1 MKRRARS
8 HWRSIAATILIIALT
23 LLGAVSC
30 VPGKT
35 YRTQLKTADYCVA
48 TDMRD
53 CSQDV
58 LHLVAGAPQGVPPP
72 LLGFVEF
79 DDQGYLREPLL
90 KDGLVRH
97 LSSLSATRPLL
108 VVVFAHGWKHNA
120 DPADGNVGAFSQLL
134 LDLAAADAEGC
145 ANTPCQSRQ
154 VVGVYLGWRG
164 LSNRLEPF
172 KTLSFWDRKGRAH
185 RVGGD
190 GVTEVL
196 AELAKINARDRESR
210 LVIMGHSFGGAVV
223 YNAVNQMLIRDTAF
237 LNRDRVA
244 RNVADLIVLVN
255 PAFEAARFNAIQRK
269 ASSFTFVAKQ
279 KPILAIFTSEAD
291 TATKRAFPA
300 GRALSTLFSEHRD
313 ARQRSQNIRAIGH
326 YTPFQTHTLTE
337 NKNATATATA
347 RLGEFACAWQAYS
360 RGETD
365 HWAVGP
371 VALNRMASPDSGSR
385 RFNPYLVVRVEKGI
399 ISGHNDIWGE
409 AFSDFVYRFV
419 AVQDY
424 RTCPSADATPEPV
437 PPPTEAAPTEASL
450 TQATEFADERSA
462 RKP

>member
-1 MKRRARS
+1 MKRRPRS
-8 HWRSIAATILIIALT
+8 RGWSLSLIVLILALTILGT
-23 LLGAVSC
+23 VSC

-35 YRTQLKTADYCVA
+35 YRTQLTTADYCVA
-48 TDMRD
+48 RDMRECPRD
-53 CSQDV
+53 A
-58 LHLVAGAPQGVPPP
+58 LHLVAGAPQGVSSP

-79 DDQGYLREPLL
+79 DDQGYLREPVL
-90 KDGLVRH
+90 KDQLVRH
-97 LSSLSATRPLL
+97 LGSLAAARPQLI
-108 VVVFAHGWKHNA
+108 VVFTHGWKHNA
-120 DPADGNVGAFSQLL
+120 NPADGNVAAFSQLL

-269 ASSFTFVAKQ
+269 ASDFTFVPKQ

-313 ARQRSQNIRAIGH
+313 AHQRSQNVRAIGH
-326 YTPFQTHTLTE
+326 YAPFQTHTLTE
-337 NKNATATATA
+337 SKGAATTAS
-347 RLGEFACAWQAYS
+347 LGEFACAWQAYS
-360 RGETD
+360 RGDTD

-371 VALNRMASPDSGSR
+371 VALNRMAPADSGSR

-424 RTCPSADATPEPV
+424 RTCPSTSPMEDA
-437 PPPTEAAPTEASL
+437 PTATSPTDAAPTE
-450 TQATEFADERSA
+450 T
-462 RKP
+462 K

>member
-1 MKRRARS
+1 MKRRPRS
-8 HWRSIAATILIIALT
+8 RGWSFSLMVLVLALTILGT
-23 LLGAVSC
+23 VSC

-48 TDMRD
+48 RDMRD
-53 CSQDV
+53 CPRDA
-58 LHLVAGAPQGVPPP
+58 LHLVAGAPQGVSSP

-79 DDQGYLREPLL
+79 DDQGYLRESVL
-90 KDGLVRH
+90 KDQLVRH
-97 LSSLSATRPLL
+97 LGSLAATRPLL
-108 VVVFAHGWKHNA
+108 IVVFTHGWKHNA
-120 DPADGNVGAFSQLL
+120 DPADGNVAAFSQLL

-145 ANTPCQSRQ
+145 ANTPCQSRE

-196 AELAKINARDRESR
+196 AELAKINAQDRESR

-269 ASSFTFVAKQ
+269 ASGFTFVPKQ

-326 YTPFQTHTLTE
+326 YAPFQTHTLTE
-337 NKNATATATA
+337 NKGAAATAG
-347 RLGEFACAWQAYS
+347 LGEFACAWQAYS
-360 RGETD
+360 RGDTD
-365 HWAVGP
+365 QWAVGP
-371 VALNRMASPDSGSR
+371 VALNRIAPPDSGSR
-385 RFNPYLVVRVEKGI
+385 RFNPYMVVRVEKGI

-424 RTCPSADATPEPV
+424 RPCPSASPMEAALTETS
-437 PPPTEAAPTEASL
+437 PTEPAPTE
-450 TQATEFADERSA
+450 TKEVADERTA
-462 RKP
+462 RQP

>member
-1 MKRRARS
+1 MKRHPRS
-8 HWRSIAATILIIALT
+8 HWRSISATVLILALT
-23 LLGAVSC
+23 ILGAVSC

-48 TDMRD
+48 RDMRD
-53 CSQDV
+53 CPRDA
-58 LHLVAGAPQGVPPP
+58 LHLVAGAPQGVSPP

-79 DDQGYLREPLL
+79 DDQGYLREPVL

-97 LSSLSATRPLL
+97 LSSLAATRPLL
-108 VVVFAHGWKHNA
+108 VVVFSHGWKHNA
-120 DPADGNVGAFSQLL
+120 DPADGNVAAFSKLL

-145 ANTPCQSRQ
+145 ANTPCQARQ
-154 VVGVYLGWRG
+154 VVGVYVGWRG

-190 GVTEVL
+190 GATEVL
-196 AELAKINARDRESR
+196 TELAKVNASNRENR
-210 LVIMGHSFGGAVV
+210 LVIMGHSFGGALI
-223 YNAVNQMLIRDTAF
+223 YNAVNQILIRDTAF
-237 LNRDRVA
+237 LNHDRVA
-244 RNVADLIVLVN
+244 RNVADLVVLVN

-269 ASSFTFVAKQ
+269 ASSFTFVPRQ

-300 GRALSTLFSEHRD
+300 GRALATLFSEHRD

-326 YTPFQTHTLTE
+326 YAPFQTHTLTE
-337 NKNATATATA
+337 NKGDA
-347 RLGEFACAWQAYS
+347 RLASLGAFACAWQAYS
-360 RGETD
+360 RGDTD
-365 HWAVGP
+365 QWPVGP
-371 VALNRMASPDSGSR
+371 VALNRLAPPDSGSR

-399 ISGHNDIWGE
+399 ISGHNDIWGD

-424 RTCPSADATPEPV
+424 RTCPSAEAPPEQ
-437 PPPTEAAPTEASL
+437 PPPATTAPEG
-450 TQATEFADERSA
+450 ADERSA
-462 RKP
+462 RVP

>member
-1 MKRRARS
+1 MKRHPRS
-8 HWRSIAATILIIALT
+8 HWRSISATVLVLVLT
-23 LLGAVSC
+23 ILGAVSC

-48 TDMRD
+48 RDMRD
-53 CSQDV
+53 CPRDA
-58 LHLVAGAPQGVPPP
+58 LHLVAGAPQGVTSP

-79 DDQGYLREPLL
+79 DDQGYLREPVL

-97 LSSLSATRPLL
+97 LAGLAATRPLL

-120 DPADGNVGAFSQLL
+120 DPADGNVAAFSQLL
-134 LDLAAADAEGC
+134 LDLATADAEGC

-269 ASSFTFVAKQ
+269 ASGFTFVAKQ

-291 TATKRAFPA
+291 IATKRAFPA
-300 GRALSTLFSEHRD
+300 GRAVSTLFSEHRD

-326 YTPFQTHTLTE
+326 YAPFQTHTLTE
-337 NKNATATATA
+337 NKGTANTAS
-347 RLGEFACAWQAYS
+347 LGAFACAWQAYS
-360 RGETD
+360 RGDTD
-365 HWAVGP
+365 HWTVGP
-371 VALNRMASPDSGSR
+371 VALNRLAPADSGSR
-385 RFNPYLVVRVEKGI
+385 RFNPYLVVGVEKGI
-399 ISGHNDIWGE
+399 ISGHNDIWGD

-424 RTCPSADATPEPV
+424 RTCPSADGSPEP
-437 PPPTEAAPTEASL
+437 PPPT
-450 TQATEFADERSA
+450 ATPPEGSDERSA
-462 RKP
+462 RLP

>member
-1 MKRRARS
+1 M
-8 HWRSIAATILIIALT
+8 
-23 LLGAVSC
+23 
-30 VPGKT
+30 
-35 YRTQLKTADYCVA
+35 
-48 TDMRD
+48 
-53 CSQDV
+53 
-58 LHLVAGAPQGVPPP
+58 
-72 LLGFVEF
+72 
-79 DDQGYLREPLL
+79 
-90 KDGLVRH
+90 
-97 LSSLSATRPLL
+97 
-108 VVVFAHGWKHNA
+108 
-120 DPADGNVGAFSQLL
+120 
-134 LDLAAADAEGC
+134 
-145 ANTPCQSRQ
+145 
-154 VVGVYLGWRG
+154 
-164 LSNRLEPF
+164 
-172 KTLSFWDRKGRAH
+172 
-185 RVGGD
+185 GGD

-269 ASSFTFVAKQ
+269 ASGFTFVPKQ

-326 YTPFQTHTLTE
+326 YAPFQTHTLTE
-337 NKNATATATA
+337 KKGATTAS
-347 RLGEFACAWQAYS
+347 LGEFACAWQAYS
-360 RGETD
+360 RGDTD

-371 VALNRMASPDSGSR
+371 VALNRMAPPDSGSR

-424 RTCPSADATPEPV
+424 RTCPSAS
-437 PPPTEAAPTEASL
+437 PTEAAPTDAAPTGASP
-450 TQATEFADERSA
+450 TEATEVADERSA
-462 RKP
+462 RQP